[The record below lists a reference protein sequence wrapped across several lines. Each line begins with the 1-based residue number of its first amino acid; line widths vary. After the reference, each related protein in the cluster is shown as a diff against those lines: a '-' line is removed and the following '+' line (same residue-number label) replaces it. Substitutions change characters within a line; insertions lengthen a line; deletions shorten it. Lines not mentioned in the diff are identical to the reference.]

1 MPREGVHHVSGVAS
15 LGVLVVA
22 MFGVWFAAGSGIASA
37 SAAQDGTNASL
48 SAAAAMRTAAGTSR
62 PAGRTDI
69 GPAQI
74 NLFGH
79 PGLCWQANGDGAPI
93 TLENCDAAIQAQQWT
108 LTSNGVL
115 MNGIGYC
122 LEAGTGPVSG
132 GVPLYV
138 DFAGQCGGSAG
149 QIWQFSGMTGELAS
163 PRAGVC
169 AAVGSYPV
177 PGAEIVRRVCTGT
190 AAGRKWSLGYS
201 AVTLAAG
208 TGSGRAGGAFTASVT
223 AANATSAQTAYGVTV
238 RFGRRRGLSVT
249 SLRASAGITGWTCLP
264 RTLTCSG
271 TLPAGAAE
279 RIDVAGRLPADTR
292 RGSIYA
298 VSARASVAG
307 TSQVPGAAH
316 ARATVAVAVLAAAPA
331 AAGPGASSP
340 AGIGLRLVAVI
351 AGVFL
356 LLGGGLLVSITL
368 GPKAGGHRGGPRAGG
383 HRARDLYR

>member
-1 MPREGVHHVSGVAS
+1 
-15 LGVLVVA
+15 
-22 MFGVWFAAGSGIASA
+22 MFGAWFAAGSGIASA
-37 SAAQDGTNASL
+37 SAAQHGASASL
-48 SAAAAMRTAAGTSR
+48 SAAAAMRTAAGTSQLT
-62 PAGRTDI
+62 GRTDI

-74 NLFGH
+74 NLLGH

-93 TLENCDAAIQAQQWT
+93 TLENCDAAIQAQRWT

-132 GVPLYV
+132 GIPLYV

-149 QIWQFSGMTGELAS
+149 QIWEFSGTTGELAS
-163 PRAGVC
+163 PGAGVC
-169 AAVGSYPV
+169 AVAGSYPV
-177 PGAEIVRRVCTGT
+177 PGAEIVRRACTGT
-190 AAGRKWSLGYS
+190 ATGRKWSLGYS
-201 AVTLAAG
+201 AVTLAG

-223 AANATSAQTAYGVTV
+223 AANAASAQAAYGVTV

-249 SLRASAGITGWTCLP
+249 SFRASAGITGWTCVP

-271 TLPAGAAE
+271 TLPAGTAE

-292 RGSIYA
+292 RGSTYA

-307 TSQVPGAAH
+307 TSQVPGAA
-316 ARATVAVAVLAAAPA
+316 RATASVAVAVLAAAPA
-331 AAGPGASSP
+331 AAGAGPPGSRPGASSP

-368 GPKAGGHRGGPRAGG
+368 SPKAGGHRGGPRAGG